1 MRFARDMKKIELL
14 QEKKKELMKEKK
26 YLNELLDLTESPV
39 VTAYEKSKQLDSI
52 RQVYLKLLKI
62 KVGRNKNQEVI
73 EIVLDDLTN
82 VIIDGPVP
90 SAALTSTLFTKGRTL
105 ANRHMAT
112 ELYKN
117 KN

>member
-52 RQVYLKLLKI
+52 
-62 KVGRNKNQEVI
+62 KVGRNNNQEVI